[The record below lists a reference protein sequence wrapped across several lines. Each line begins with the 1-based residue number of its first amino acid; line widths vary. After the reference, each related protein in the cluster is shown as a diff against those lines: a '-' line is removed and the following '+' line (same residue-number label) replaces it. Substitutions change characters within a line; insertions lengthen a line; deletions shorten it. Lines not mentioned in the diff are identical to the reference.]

1 VHIFLIRHGET
12 VANSEKRYL
21 GHTDSPLT
29 YAGLK
34 QAKELAV
41 RLLPHNPESIF
52 HSDLSRAKITAMP
65 LIKRLAVPVFI
76 DSRLRELSFGLIEGL
91 NYNQAMEAYAK
102 DMKEWY
108 DDFEHKAPPGGE
120 TLAIMRERIF
130 SFISELAEMPFR
142 SAALFTHGG
151 VCKLLIANSTGKP
164 FNDVV
169 YNLGQMTEMQLKGYK
184 DNCTLRMI

>member
-1 VHIFLIRHGET
+1 MRIFLIRHGET

-21 GHTDSPLT
+21 GYTDSPLT

-41 RLLPHNPESIF
+41 RLLPHNLESIF

-91 NYNQAMEAYAK
+91 DYNQAIEAYAK

-120 TLAIMRERIF
+120 TLTAMRNRVYEFLGELVEMSFRAVAI
-130 SFISELAEMPFR
+130 
-142 SAALFTHGG
+142 FTHGG
-151 VCKLLIANSTGKP
+151 VCKLLAAHATGQP
-164 FNDVV
+164 FDEVLS
-169 YNLGQMTEMQLKGYK
+169 YPGEITEMLLIGDK
-184 DNCTLRMI
+184 DNWILRMI